1 MIIIERNTDI
11 KIKCHKCGNEYQ
23 MSMMRMESNRMNL
36 VCKNCLERKPVQK
49 QETTTV
55 TGTKSK
61 KQSNASERTRS
72 QLTEPSFKEYFC
84 KACKFSFKRA
94 KHLTIRTCPYCGSS
108 GSIMVKGSTAKI
120 IADAAKMKEDFRW

>member
-11 KIKCHKCGNEYQ
+11 KIKCYKCGNEYQ

-49 QETTTV
+49 QEV
-55 TGTKSK
+55 KAVQEN
-61 KQSNASERTRS
+61 KQQKQQET
-72 QLTEPSFKEYFC
+72 LMKEYFC

-94 KHLTIRTCPYCGSS
+94 KHLTIRTCPYCGYS

-120 IADAAKMKEDFRW
+120 IADAAKMKGD